1 MKANVERNEI
11 DTIFGDFPITSSL
24 NGRHCSVCD
33 DLMVDPS
40 PASSC
45 ECEICEQGICELC
58 CVRIEDRG
66 GFLQCATCLIEG
78 DYHDVTVRMKFVDKW
93 HEQAFQTMDL
103 NEDVLP
109 KGSQSEGLV
118 QDRFP
123 YNMPFS

>member
-1 MKANVERNEI
+1 MEAISFE
-11 DTIFGDFPITSSL
+11 
-24 NGRHCSVCD
+24 
-33 DLMVDPS
+33 
-40 PASSC
+40 
-45 ECEICEQGICELC
+45 
-58 CVRIEDRG
+58 VRMNSFRRKK
-66 GFLQCATCLIEG
+66 QQATK
-78 DYHDVTVRMKFVDKW
+78 RMKFVDKW